1 MKKKFIAVYALIG
14 VLALGST
21 ALTSCVDD
29 NESASV
35 TAIRD
40 AKKQQLE
47 ALAAL
52 DNAKA
57 LYEEAM
63 AKIKEAVAE
72 GKLLE
77 NDRYAAETEK
87 LKAVYEQQKQKAEQ
101 LLVTQLQNYQI
112 KLYKKYEQAQGEV
125 VNITGQIVDKELQI
139 ASVKADTAHLK
150 AIVAELIHD
159 EELNIAEETAKK
171 EAYQAMGN
179 NSYDELV
186 KQREQL
192 NIEKENLENEKT
204 AKSNAKTAAELA
216 FDNAKAQ
223 KVDGGTV
230 KSEDGTSAETTT
242 VETPLKTVEA
252 INILNDMASD
262 ETADPNGSY
271 NEVISMSV
279 VKDGEEI
286 KASED
291 ADYSTYAYTLQVL
304 NAPAVTVVTNELQDE
319 IDAAKEAKGK
329 EDDKAVEPTQGK
341 DAATSS
347 YYDYDDITFASGT
360 TAYAKLNYFKEA
372 AEDAQKALEDA
383 QDDLEEAEEAESGVD
398 AAQAAVT
405 TAEAAVRK
413 ANENL
418 GFANDRILAE
428 ADEAIKDAE
437 DLKAEFDAAVALL
450 DENSADYK
458 AYKAAVEA
466 LINTEGKAYVA
477 ADEEYKAAELAY
489 VTAVGEY
496 NAVVDLVGD
505 GTASPTTGTG
515 TVIDINDKIAECDK
529 KIAEANAKIAKYENL
544 LYDDPTGTTTD
555 PGNTNSYKESK
566 QALLAELEAQLQ
578 DLNDKLVI
586 AEQAEASWKEQL
598 EASLNGTAA
607 PAPETPA
614 EGEETPA
621 A

>member
-40 AKKQQLE
+40 AKAQQL
-47 ALAAL
+47 AAIAAL

-57 LYEEAM
+57 TYEEAM
-63 AKIKEAVAE
+63 AKLKDAEAE
-72 GKLLE
+72 NQLLE
-77 NDRYAAETEK
+77 NDGYAAEIEK
-87 LKAVYEQQKQKAEQ
+87 LKATYEQEKQKAEQ
-101 LLVTQLQNYQI
+101 TLITQLQGHQ
-112 KLYKKYEQAQGEV
+112 KTLYKNYADAQGEV
-125 VNITGQIVDKELQI
+125 VEITGQIVNKELQI
-139 ASVKADTAHLK
+139 ASVKADTAELK
-150 AIVAELIHD
+150 AVVAEQIHTQ
-159 EELNIAEETAKK
+159 EMTIAQETATK

-192 NIEKENLENEKT
+192 NIEKENLSNEKT
-204 AKSNAKTAAELA
+204 AKENAKTAADLA

-223 KVDGGTV
+223 KVDGGIV
-230 KSEDGTSAETTT
+230 KSDATSTESTT

-262 ETADPNGSY
+262 EIADPDGSY
-271 NEVISMSV
+271 DKVISMSV
-279 VKDGEEI
+279 VKDGEKI

-319 IDAAKEAKGK
+319 IDAAKEAKGEEK
-329 EDDKAVEPTQGK
+329 DKAATPINGTSATEDDYSTIVFDS
-341 DAATSS
+341 DA
-347 YYDYDDITFASGT
+347 
-360 TAYAKLNYFKEA
+360 TAYAKLNYFKKA
-372 AEDAQKALEDA
+372 AEDAKKDLEDA
-383 QDDLEEAEEAESGVD
+383 QDALEEAEEAETGVET
-398 AAQAAVT
+398 AQAAVT
-405 TAEAAVRK
+405 KAEAAVRK

-418 GFANDRILAE
+418 GFANDQILAA
-428 ADEAIKDAE
+428 ADEVIKDAE

-477 ADEEYKAAELAY
+477 ADEEYKAAQLAY

-496 NAVVDLVGD
+496 NAVVDLVGNGIKD
-505 GTASPTTGTG
+505 DPNEEG
-515 TVIDINDKIAECDK
+515 TVIDINAKIAECDK
-529 KIAEANAKIAKYENL
+529 NIAVANAKIEKYENL
-544 LYDDPTGTTTD
+544 LYTLTSSTPGGSNYNNTYTD
-555 PGNTNSYKESK
+555 SMQEV
-566 QALLAELEAQLQ
+566 LAELEAELQ
-578 DLNDKLVI
+578 DLNDKLAI
-586 AEQAEASWKEQL
+586 AEQAEASWKAQL

>member
-40 AKKQQLE
+40 AKAQQL
-47 ALAAL
+47 AAIAAL

-57 LYEEAM
+57 TYEEAM
-63 AKIKEAVAE
+63 AKLKDAEAE
-72 GKLLE
+72 KQLLE
-77 NDRYAAETEK
+77 NDRYAAEIEK
-87 LKAVYEQQKQKAEQ
+87 LKATYEQEKQKAEQ
-101 LLVTQLQNYQI
+101 TLITQLQGHQKTLYQNYAA
-112 KLYKKYEQAQGEV
+112 AQGEV
-125 VNITGQIVDKELQI
+125 VEITGQIVNKELQI
-139 ASVKADTAHLK
+139 ASVKADTAELK
-150 AIVAELIHD
+150 AIVAEQIHTQ
-159 EELNIAEETAKK
+159 EMTIAQETAKK
-171 EAYQAMGN
+171 ETYQAMGN

-192 NIEKENLENEKT
+192 NIEKENLSNEKT
-204 AKSNAKTAAELA
+204 AKSNAKNAAELA

-230 KSEDGTSAETTT
+230 KSDASSTESTT
-242 VETPLKTVEA
+242 VETPLKTVKA
-252 INILNDMASD
+252 IETLD
-262 ETADPNGSY
+262 ELKTDNSALITVD
-271 NEVISMSV
+271 V
-279 VKDGEEI
+279 VKDGEKI

-291 ADYSTYAYTLQVL
+291 ADYSTYAYTLKVL
-304 NAPAVTVVTNELQDE
+304 DAPAVTVVTNNLQDN
-319 IDAAKEAKGK
+319 IDAAEAAKGEEK
-329 EDDKAVEPTQGK
+329 DKA
-341 DAATSS
+341 ATPLYGTSATEN
-347 YYDYDDITFASGT
+347 DYSAIEFASDA

-383 QDDLEEAEEAESGVD
+383 QDELKDAQDALEDAEEAEKTT
-398 AAQAAVT
+398 AEEAVT
-405 TAEAAVRK
+405 EAEGKVTEAEAAVRK

-418 GFANDRILAE
+418 GFANDRILAD
-428 ADEAIKDAE
+428 ADEEIKEAE

-477 ADEEYKAAELAY
+477 ADEEHKAAELAY

-496 NAVVDLVGD
+496 NAVVDLVGN
-505 GTASPTTGTG
+505 GTATSTG
-515 TVIDINDKIAECDK
+515 TVIDINAKIAECDK
-529 KIAEANAKIAKYENL
+529 NIAEANAKIEKYENL
-544 LYDDPTGTTTD
+544 LYDDPSGS
-555 PGNTNSYKESK
+555 NSNSYTDSK
-566 QALLAELEAQLQ
+566 QEVLAELEAELQ

-586 AEQAEASWKEQL
+586 AEQAEASWKAQL

>member
-87 LKAVYEQQKQKAEQ
+87 LKAEYEQQKQKAEQ
-101 LLVTQLQNYQI
+101 LLVTQLQDYQI
-112 KLYKKYEQAQGEV
+112 KLYDNYEKAQGEV

-204 AKSNAKTAAELA
+204 AKSNAKTAAGLA

-223 KVDGGTV
+223 KVEGGTV
-230 KSEDGTSAETTT
+230 KSDNSGTESTK

-252 INILNDMASD
+252 INILKDMASD
-262 ETADPNGSY
+262 DTNDPNGSY
-271 NEVISMSV
+271 DKVISMSV
-279 VKDGEEI
+279 VKEGEEI

-291 ADYSTYAYTLQVL
+291 AAYKDYAYTLQVL
-304 NAPAVTVVTNELQDE
+304 DAPAVTVVTNKLQDN
-319 IDAAKEAKGK
+319 IDAAEAAKGE
-329 EDDKAVEPTQGK
+329 EDDKA
-341 DAATSS
+341 ATPLYGTSATEN
-347 YYDYDDITFASGT
+347 DYSAIEFASDA

-372 AEDAQKALEDA
+372 AEEAQKDLEDA
-383 QDDLEEAEEAESGVD
+383 QDALEEAEEAETGVEAAQQKVD
-398 AAQAAVT
+398 AAQADVRQ
-405 TAEAAVRK
+405 AE
-413 ANENL
+413 ENL
-418 GFANDRILAE
+418 GFANDRILAA
-428 ADEAIKDAE
+428 ADEEIKKAE

-477 ADEEYKAAELAY
+477 ADEEHKAAELAY

-496 NAVVDLVGD
+496 NAVVELVGN
-505 GTASPTTGTG
+505 GTATSTG
-515 TVIDINDKIAECDK
+515 TVIDINAKIAECDK
-529 KIAEANAKIAKYENL
+529 NIADANAKIAKYENL

-555 PGNTNSYKESK
+555 PGNTNSYEESK